1 MVPPSPTVPVVPEI
15 VPSKPNSSDVDGSS
29 SSATKSSDGKH
40 RVRSGSSDESIPL
53 VMFQDI
59 NRDGM
64 MDLVFGF

>member
-1 MVPPSPTVPVVPEI
+1 VVPPPPIVPVVPEI
-15 VPSKPNSSDVDGSS
+15 VPSKPNSSGGDESS
-29 SSATKSSDGKH
+29 SRAIKSSGGKH